1 MRIGNLEDLETVWES
16 EKTHV
21 AMGDASAVETLQ
33 DIEKGTDTP
42 GSGRRA
48 QLLGL
53 KRGLEATGG
62 LSGHYLHGP
71 TARRRGRL
79 RHDSSYHRLQRL
91 QQSRGI
97 LASKVVAEASGC
109 RRQRRWSPLLDW
121 LQEASPPLL
130 ESLPSSPSSPSSPP
144 SPLPMAIDG
153 L

>member
-1 MRIGNLEDLETVWES
+1 MEDLETVWES

-71 TARRRGRL
+71 TARGGGGAFDMIAATTDFNGFSSRVASWHPKWLL
-79 RHDSSYHRLQRL
+79 RHQ
-91 QQSRGI
+91 
-97 LASKVVAEASGC
+97 VVAVNAGGRRCWTGC
-109 RRQRRWSPLLDW
+109 RRLHHLY
-121 LQEASPPLL
+121 
-130 ESLPSSPSSPSSPP
+130 
-144 SPLPMAIDG
+144 
-153 L
+153 

>member
-53 KRGLEATGG
+53 KRGLEATVED
-62 LSGHYLHGP
+62 SSATIY
-71 TARRRGRL
+71 TARQRGGGGAFDMITATTDFYGSSSRVASWHPKWLL
-79 RHDSSYHRLQRL
+79 RHQ
-91 QQSRGI
+91 
-97 LASKVVAEASGC
+97 VVAANAGGRRCWTGC
-109 RRQRRWSPLLDW
+109 RRLHHLY
-121 LQEASPPLL
+121 
-130 ESLPSSPSSPSSPP
+130 
-144 SPLPMAIDG
+144 
-153 L
+153 

>member
-62 LSGHYLHGP
+62 LSCHYLHGP

-79 RHDSSYHRLQRL
+79 RHDNSYHRLLRL

-97 LASKVVAEASGC
+97 LASKVVAEASGG

-130 ESLPSSPSSPSSPP
+130 ESLPSSPSSPSSPL
-144 SPLPMAIDG
+144 SPLPTAIDV